1 MTTIRD
7 QLKSAI
13 FGQESTSGRADTSLP
28 NDSGARGPMQI
39 TKPTFDGLKVNGL
52 IPSDWDWANPA
63 QSKEAGNRL
72 LDSYMDKYND
82 DPQKAAAAY
91 YAGEKAVN
99 ANGQIVNY
107 HDLKH
112 PNAPD
117 TYGYV
122 NDVMTRMGLT
132 ADAAENGGGP
142 TNGAADFGVIPKATD
157 YSVKARELPPRPGH
171 LATTLAIT
179 PTVGDNPLIVNDNGG
194 EAATLPYAIAERN
207 EQAIEQRRLDTSML
221 DSARAG
227 YMHQG
232 ISGIMLR
239 QIAENHDFPPQAG
252 FDPRVQGKEFYQ
264 DKSEDEQTYLD
275 SAQSHDQLAYAN
287 EMVMN
292 RRADMETVAAGGG
305 TQAFISQL
313 VGGLPEGYLTGLG
326 AAKAAWLASRAGMIP
341 EVNQAT
347 RAARVAMS
355 AGENLAG
362 NVGSVAVQQ
371 QLDPYVGA
379 SDYPM
384 AFGMSILGTVLHL
397 PSIFGKDKA
406 GLLQVADQMQKDGA
420 DQHNNLQSEATSNVG
435 SDATEDTVKAEMGR
449 IESKRI
455 AQGIDANTAPLPETR
470 QFPGRELF
478 EGNPEDGTTPPANP
492 ETSSPADIAKAAEDA
507 QNKTAD
513 ETMNANG
520 GLDRTQQVN
529 DAMAKRADIL
539 KRWREAA
546 DARDQA
552 AIGPDGQRDLSTDAY
567 KAAAAKT
574 VELGQ
579 EYKAHMND
587 DKSWGTEA
595 PGEDAQADMEPA
607 PQRESFASEAPRW
620 DNQQGPHSEAARR
633 TKYATNE
640 ATRKAFSDTT
650 EGMTLD
656 QADKLGPGVHVQPG
670 LRDSALH
677 SAAIK
682 AIEWAHGKFLPD
694 ATIVLGKIGRESGE
708 NGRILS
714 IGKVH
719 AIGLGEH
726 LGVNQSIRTA
736 LHEMGHAIFH
746 QTAKDIPAKLLS
758 LMQREHATFLDKLH
772 AGDPTA
778 RLSRFHEGADS
789 AINVEQG
796 RLRQDPLKVNSY
808 NSSFDEYTAEAYVR
822 HIQDLA
828 HEEGIDM
835 PRGVIF
841 QLKDMWERI
850 KALYEGALK
859 KGFLPKD
866 EAFNEYFSRVMT
878 GDLKE
883 EPGTASIPTGE
894 AHEVEFDPAMF
905 DKDAAENLDTDPL
918 ARKYGFDLMPRTTV
932 AQRARAN
939 MVHMMYATADNAKA
953 VWNNIDA
960 TRLKVLTDNRLFN
973 VASTDVTLLKS
984 ENPLARMVAAE
995 LLEDPTGASGRRS
1008 TASLAKYLA
1017 ESKFLGNTLNDIQS
1031 LYTRWRGLNGG
1042 SALQDFFNGD
1052 HYRRFNLAIAEEIER
1067 RKMGMPPRQPNEHV
1081 NAAAD
1086 SLEKAYERIR
1096 QAQIDTKTLGWAA
1109 LPENSVGYMPHRMSP
1124 EKIRNM
1130 TNEQMRVLHA
1140 ALVDQ
1145 FVGRAGY
1152 DSTFAANLAAQ
1163 YIEKVR
1169 TRGLG
1174 GYDTPIDIYH
1184 AGAGDVVEDA
1194 LNSMGMQRDQI
1205 RAVLDKYLRGAA
1217 NHTKSRLDLNL
1228 LTEHEGGFRLIDMF
1242 ETDQTKLLRSQSG
1255 RVSGEVALARH
1266 GIMGKPGLALIR
1278 DALQFGESG
1287 KKATDREL
1295 GAFDQIAAEFLNAPF
1310 GDAGGPWLN
1319 RAMQANSLSRLG
1331 GMGFTQAAEY
1341 INAAAHIGVGHTLSA
1356 IGSFGRLRSEAIAL
1370 AKGEHVNNGLLGS
1383 IEQFGGR
1390 EFGAEA
1396 YKMNFPFA
1404 EESTQ
1409 YGTFGKDTPNMAD
1422 KLLRGGMALQ
1432 GKLSFWR
1439 AIHASQQRGLAEQVV
1454 LKATRYIREGGND
1467 VALRDMGI
1475 TDSVAARLK
1484 ADIDNIAP
1492 ADAHG
1497 NTASF
1502 DITKAK
1508 DIGAAEEF
1516 VQAVHR
1522 GVGQMIQQ
1530 SFIGE
1535 TGKWA
1540 HSGLMR
1546 LMLQFRTFSLISV
1559 EKQWARQVGN
1569 HGTAAAFGILMGSM
1583 AAAAPIYMARTA
1595 LAAMGRSDRD
1605 EYLERQLSPQM
1616 IARATLN
1623 YIAMSGLAGD
1633 FMDAFTT
1640 VSGVGGGGTGGRAS
1654 AGQDFFGNTVAPAV
1668 GLVNDTYKAIQNT
1681 KSGTDPTA
1689 LLRTLPF
1696 GRLPW
1701 LIPAINGLTPESAS
1715 STTGH

>member
-13 FGQESTSGRADTSLP
+13 FGQESSSGRSDTSLP

-39 TKPTFDGLKVNGL
+39 TKPTFDGMKVNGL
-52 IPSDWDWANPA
+52 IPSDWDWANPVH
-63 QSKEAGNRL
+63 SKEAGNRL

-91 YAGEKAVN
+91 YAGEKAVTPD
-99 ANGQIVNY
+99 GKIIDF

-112 PNAPD
+112 PNAP
-117 TYGYV
+117 TTFGYV

-132 ADAAENGGGP
+132 ADAVDAGGGP
-142 TNGAADFGVIPKATD
+142 TSGAPDFGSIPKATD
-157 YSVKARELPPRPGH
+157 YSVKARALPPRPGK
-171 LATTLAIT
+171 LATTLAVT

-194 EAATLPYAIAERN
+194 EAATLPYSIAEQN
-207 EQAIEQRRLDTSML
+207 EQAIEQRRLDTSVL

-232 ISGIMLR
+232 ISGIILR
-239 QIAENHDFPPQAG
+239 NIAENHDFPPQAG
-252 FDPRVQGKEFYQ
+252 FDPRVQGKDFYQ
-264 DKSEDEQTYLD
+264 DTSEDEQKYLD
-275 SAQSHDQLAYAN
+275 EARSHDQLAYAK
-287 EMVMN
+287 EMVYN

-313 VGGLPEGYLTGLG
+313 IGGLPEGYLTGMG
-326 AAKAAWLASRAGMIP
+326 AAKAAWLASRAGILP
-341 EVNQAT
+341 EVTQAS
-347 RAARVAMS
+347 RAARLAMN

-371 QLDPYVGA
+371 QADPYVGA

-406 GLLQVADQMQKDGA
+406 ALIDTANNMQKDAA
-420 DQHNNLQSEATSNVG
+420 DQHLQLQSEATANVG
-435 SDATEDTVKAEMGR
+435 GDAPEADVKAEMGR
-449 IESKRI
+449 IEAGRI
-455 AQGIDANTAPLPETR
+455 AKGIDANQGPLPPDR
-470 QFPGRELF
+470 QFPGREMF
-478 EGNPEDGTTPPANP
+478 EGEA
-492 ETSSPADIAKAAEDA
+492 TSDA
-507 QNKTAD
+507 QDALKKADDEAAFEQQHQALLDKARVASDDAAVARSRMRAGDSTAEAD
-513 ETMNANG
+513 
-520 GLDRTQQVN
+520 LQ
-529 DAMAKRADIL
+529 DAMNRQ
-539 KRWREAA
+539 R
-546 DARDQA
+546 DALDQA
-552 AIGPDGQRDLSTDAY
+552 AKLPRPGGNVIDNPEVATPDMGFDPQSGPRGIHDT
-567 KAAAAKT
+567 
-574 VELGQ
+574 
-579 EYKAHMND
+579 
-587 DKSWGTEA
+587 
-595 PGEDAQADMEPA
+595 
-607 PQRESFASEAPRW
+607 EAPRW
-620 DNQQGPHSEAARR
+620 DGAFGDETNRR
-633 TKYATNE
+633 NLAKSQLWKDEIAKN
-640 ATRKAFSDTT
+640 A
-650 EGMTLD
+650 EGITLD
-656 QADKLGPGVHVQPG
+656 RADAAPEGV
-670 LRDSALH
+670 SALPGI
-677 SAAIK
+677 AADSK
-682 AIEWAHGKFLPD
+682 FRPAIDALTKIAKQFLPD
-694 ATIVLGKIGRESGE
+694 AKITVGLQSAEKTSNGVVMSFGKTHI
-708 NGRILS
+708 
-714 IGKVH
+714 
-719 AIGLGEH
+719 IGLNPNLAPTE
-726 LGVNQSIRTA
+726 A
-736 LHEMGHAIFH
+736 LHVAMHEFGHAVFH
-746 QTAKDIPAKLLS
+746 QVAKDIPSELLNW
-758 LMQREHATFLDKLH
+758 MRDEHGIFIDKLRQ
-772 AGDPTA
+772 GRPSA
-778 RLSRFHEGADS
+778 RLMRFREGEGKAFD
-789 AINVEQG
+789 AEGNIG
-796 RLRQDPLKVNSY
+796 KALPDTGY
-808 NSSFDEYTAEAYVR
+808 AASFDEYTAEAFVR
-822 HIQDLA
+822 YLQKAARGEGTEASKAIDLPKGA
-828 HEEGIDM
+828 IG
-835 PRGVIF
+835 
-841 QLKDMWERI
+841 LI
-850 KALYEGALK
+850 KAAWEKVKAFYDKARKLGYLQDE
-859 KGFLPKD
+859 
-866 EAFNEYFSRVMT
+866 EAFPEFFDRVLQNRLNPTEAQMS
-878 GDLKE
+878 
-883 EPGTASIPTGE
+883 ASHVELSPE
-894 AHEVEFDPAMF
+894 DFAAHFPQ
-905 DKDAAENLDTDPL
+905 DAAENLDSDPL
-918 ARKYGFDLMPRTTV
+918 ARKYGFDLMPRATA

-939 MVHMMYATADNAKA
+939 MVHMMYKTADNARA
-953 VWNNIDA
+953 AWNNIDP
-960 TRLKVLTDNRLFN
+960 TRLKVLTDNKLFN

-984 ENPLARMVAAE
+984 QNPLARMVAAE

-1008 TASLAKYLA
+1008 TASMAKYLA
-1017 ESKFLGNTLNDIQS
+1017 ESKFLGNTLNDVQS

-1042 SALQDFFNGD
+1042 SAVADFFNGD
-1052 HYRRFNLAIAEEIER
+1052 HYRRFNLAVAEEIER
-1067 RKMGMPPRQPNEHV
+1067 RKMGLPPRQPNEHV
-1081 NAAAD
+1081 SAAAD

-1096 QAQIDTKTLGWAA
+1096 QAQIDSKTLGWAA
-1109 LPENSVGYMPHRMSP
+1109 LPPSSVGYMPHRMSP

-1130 TNEQMRVLHA
+1130 TNEQMRVLHST
-1140 ALVDQ
+1140 LVDQ
-1145 FVGRAGY
+1145 FINRSGM
-1152 DSTFAANLAAQ
+1152 DSSFAANLASQ

-1194 LNSMGMQRDQI
+1194 LNSMGMPRDQI

-1228 LTEHEGGFRLIDMF
+1228 LHEHEGGFRLIDLF
-1242 ETDQTKLLRSQSG
+1242 ETDQTKLLRSQSA

-1266 GIMGKPGLALIR
+1266 GIMGKPGLALLR

-1287 KKATDREL
+1287 KKATNKEL
-1295 GAFDQIAAEFLNAPF
+1295 EAFDQIAAEFLNAPF

-1319 RAMQANSLSRLG
+1319 RAMQANSLARLG

-1356 IGSFGRLRSEAIAL
+1356 IGSFGRLRAEAIAL
-1370 AKGEHVNNGLLGS
+1370 AKGEHVDNGLLGS

-1422 KLLRGGMALQ
+1422 KMLRGGMQLQ

-1439 AIHASQQRGLAEQVV
+1439 AIHAAQQRGLAEQVV
-1454 LKATRYIREGGND
+1454 LKAARYIREGGND

-1475 TDSVAARLK
+1475 TDDVAKRLK

-1492 ADAHG
+1492 ADASG

-1508 DIGAAEEF
+1508 DLGAAEEF

-1595 LAAMGRSDRD
+1595 LAAMGREDRD
-1605 EYLERQLSPQM
+1605 AYLERQLSPQM

-1640 VSGVGGGGTGGRAS
+1640 VSGVGGGGTGGRAN

-1668 GLVNDTYKAIQNT
+1668 GLVNDTYKAVQNT

-1701 LIPAINGLTPESAS
+1701 LIPAINGLTPEPAS
-1715 STTGH
+1715 SATGH